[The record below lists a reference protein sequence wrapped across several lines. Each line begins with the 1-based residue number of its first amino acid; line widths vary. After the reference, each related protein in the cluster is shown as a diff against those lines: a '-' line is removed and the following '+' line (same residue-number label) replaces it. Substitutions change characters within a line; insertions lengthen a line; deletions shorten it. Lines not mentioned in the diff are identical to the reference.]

1 MGKNKLHVYTYSTTR
16 FTLRFV
22 NIFVKCSSVCSV
34 VAHMAWLTLM
44 HLDTMMRKLQA
55 TYLKTAKTLRQI
67 TLVDTCVSYLAILWP
82 SDTV

>member
-1 MGKNKLHVYTYSTTR
+1 MVKNLSCVS
-16 FTLRFV
+16 
-22 NIFVKCSSVCSV
+22 C
-34 VAHMAWLTLM
+34 AAWNVFPINSLLTLM